1 MNKIT
6 IEVDSDVQEAF
17 EQASEAEKQEIRS
30 LIAIFFR
37 QSLASK
43 NLVEVMEEIGT
54 RAEARG
60 LTPEILA
67 DILADE

>member
-6 IEVDSDVQEAF
+6 IEVDSDIQEAF
-17 EQASEAEKQEIRS
+17 ERATEAEKQELKDFIS
-30 LIAIFFR
+30 IFFR
-37 QSLASK
+37 KSLASK

-60 LTPEILA
+60 ITSEILA
-67 DILADE
+67 DILADD

>member
-6 IEVDSDVQEAF
+6 IEVESDVPEAF
-17 EQASEAEKQEIRS
+17 EKASEAEKQEIKS

-37 QSLASK
+37 KSLASK
-43 NLVEVMEEIGT
+43 NSIEVMGEIGT

-67 DILADE
+67 NILADE

>member
-6 IEVDSDVQEAF
+6 IEVDLDIQQAF

-30 LIAIFFR
+30 LISIFFR
-37 QSLASK
+37 KSLASK